1 MSKTHVR
8 TTVRQVALDPAL
20 LGRCVFAAREAG
32 FDDVGSFIDQ
42 ALHAACAQVEADIF
56 WVEALGEE
64 EEVTNE

>member
-20 LGRCVFAAREAG
+20 LARCCFAAREAG
-32 FDDVGSFIDQ
+32 FDNVREFIDQ

-64 EEVTNE
+64 EEVSDG